1 MGTGTS
7 SGVPMIGCDCQ
18 VCTSTDQKDNRLR
31 SSVLIQSQ
39 QTSLVV
45 DTTPDF
51 RYQMLRINNRRLD
64 AVVYTH
70 PHKDHL
76 AGLDDIRAYNYFTKK
91 PMDIYANTLTEEAL
105 RRDYYYAFSDTRY
118 PGVPELN
125 LITIDEQPFFVGDIP
140 VLPIEVWHY
149 KMPVFG
155 FRFGDFTYI
164 TDANRIEAP
173 EKEKIRGSK
182 ILVLNA
188 LRKENHLSHFTLD
201 EAVALAKELEVP
213 QVYFTHISHQLGLHK
228 HINEELPSH
237 MQLAYDGL
245 QVQL

>member
-1 MGTGTS
+1 
-7 SGVPMIGCDCQ
+7 MIACDCA
-18 VCTSTDQKDNRLR
+18 VCASTDKKDKRLR
-31 SSVLIQSQ
+31 SSILVQSAH
-39 QTSLVV
+39 TSLVV

-51 RYQMLRINNRRLD
+51 RYQMLRINNRKLD
-64 AVVYTH
+64 AVLYTH

-91 PMDIYANTLTEEAL
+91 PMNIYANTLTEEAL

-125 LITIDEQPFFVGDIP
+125 MITIDSQPFLIGDIP
-140 VLPIEVWHY
+140 VMPVEVLHY
-149 KMPVFG
+149 KMPVLG

-164 TDANRIEAP
+164 TDANRIEEN
-173 EKEKIRGSK
+173 EKEKIKGSK

-188 LRKENHLSHFTLD
+188 LRKEPHLSHFTLQ
-201 EAVALAKELEVP
+201 EAVELATELAIPE
-213 QVYFTHISHQLGLHK
+213 VYFTHISHQLGK
-228 HINEELPSH
+228 HIDINAELPPH

-245 QVQL
+245 QLKL